1 MNDVFISKTVYSQTV
16 ELPCSFLIDARNFP
30 SKHIF
35 LNVLC
40 KRCPFTAKRGPF
52 SPNFEGGDRFV
63 SPPLIINENSC
74 LNAKDQFSIE
84 ILEVIRKNLN

>member
-1 MNDVFISKTVYSQTV
+1 MNDVFISKAVYSQTV

-30 SKHIF
+30 SKLIF

-52 SPNFEGGDRFV
+52 SPNFEGGLPATGRPVDWFV
-63 SPPLIINENSC
+63 SPPLITNEKFLFECKGLIFHRNS
-74 LNAKDQFSIE
+74 
-84 ILEVIRKNLN
+84 